1 MCCWQD
7 LRLNYSNGLKIQL
20 KDVLLSPCG
29 REAVRAMVK
38 EAAKLGPEEDE
49 SPVKKLKTENKAL
62 KLEKEQLLTELQ
74 KERQQNEK
82 LQKEQQQNAELYN
95 LLTNL
100 RASAEP
106 TWHETDGAETH
117 PFDEELGLDYAAEGP
132 KAAADEADFYNMF
145 DQ

>member
-20 KDVLLSPCG
+20 KDVLLSPGG

-74 KERQQNEK
+74 KERQQNEE
-82 LQKEQQQNAELYN
+82 LQKEQQQNKELYN

>member
-74 KERQQNEK
+74 KE
-82 LQKEQQQNAELYN
+82 QQQNQELYN

-117 PFDEELGLDYAAEGP
+117 PFDEELGLDYAAGGP
-132 KAAADEADFYNMF
+132 KAAADEADFYNMLY
-145 DQ
+145 Q

>member
-1 MCCWQD
+1 M
-7 LRLNYSNGLKIQL
+7 RLNYSNGLKIQL

-49 SPVKKLKTENKAL
+49 SPVKKLKTENKVL

-74 KERQQNEK
+74 KE
-82 LQKEQQQNAELYN
+82 QQQNQELYN

-132 KAAADEADFYNMF
+132 KAAADEADFYNMLY
-145 DQ
+145 Q

>member
-1 MCCWQD
+1 M
-7 LRLNYSNGLKIQL
+7 RLNYSNGLKIQL

-74 KERQQNEK
+74 KE
-82 LQKEQQQNAELYN
+82 QQQNQELYN

-132 KAAADEADFYNMF
+132 KAAADEADFYNMLY
-145 DQ
+145 Q

>member
-49 SPVKKLKTENKAL
+49 SPVKKLKTENKVL

-74 KERQQNEK
+74 KE
-82 LQKEQQQNAELYN
+82 QQQNQELYN

-117 PFDEELGLDYAAEGP
+117 PFDEELGLDYAAGGP
-132 KAAADEADFYNMF
+132 KAAADEADFYNMLY
-145 DQ
+145 Q

>member
-1 MCCWQD
+1 M
-7 LRLNYSNGLKIQL
+7 RLNYSNSLKIQL
-20 KDVLLSPCG
+20 KDVLLSARG

-49 SPVKKLKTENKAL
+49 SPVKKLKTENEAL
-62 KLEKEQLLTELQ
+62 KLEKEQLHTELQ
-74 KERQQNEK
+74 KERQQNE
-82 LQKEQQQNAELYN
+82 ELYN

-100 RASAEP
+100 RTSAEP
-106 TWHETDGAETH
+106 TWHETDGAETN
-117 PFDEELGLDYAAEGP
+117 PFDGELGLDYAAGGP

>member
-1 MCCWQD
+1 M
-7 LRLNYSNGLKIQL
+7 RLNYSNGLKIQL
-20 KDVLLSPCG
+20 KDVLLSPGG

-74 KERQQNEK
+74 KE
-82 LQKEQQQNAELYN
+82 QQQNQELYN

-117 PFDEELGLDYAAEGP
+117 PFDEELGLNYAAEGP

>member
-49 SPVKKLKTENKAL
+49 SPVKKLKTENKVL

-74 KERQQNEK
+74 KE
-82 LQKEQQQNAELYN
+82 QQQNQELYN

-117 PFDEELGLDYAAEGP
+117 PFDEELGLDYAAGGP
-132 KAAADEADFYNMF
+132 KAAADEVDFYNMLY
-145 DQ
+145 Q

>member
-49 SPVKKLKTENKAL
+49 SPVKKLKTENKVL

-74 KERQQNEK
+74 KE
-82 LQKEQQQNAELYN
+82 QQQNQELYN

-132 KAAADEADFYNMF
+132 KAAADEADFYNMLY
-145 DQ
+145 Q